1 MSTPPHILIID
12 PDSSAANVT
21 RTLIER
27 VEPLATLAVEATAER
42 GRLSIQQRMPSI
54 VVIDPSPY
62 NRSDEQLVL
71 ELKAQSPGVR
81 VIVLTSASTHA
92 LRRRMQE
99 IGADLYI
106 EKPAAPT
113 VLISG
118 LRALIESSSA

>member
-21 RTLIER
+21 RTLIEH